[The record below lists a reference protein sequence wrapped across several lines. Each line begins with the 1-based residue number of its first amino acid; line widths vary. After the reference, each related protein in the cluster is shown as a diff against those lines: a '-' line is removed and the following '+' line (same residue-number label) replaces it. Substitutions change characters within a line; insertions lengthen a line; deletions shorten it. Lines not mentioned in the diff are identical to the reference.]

1 MFLVNFFTDSEYNR
15 WTVLEDY
22 TTSDKCLGWRRKQA
36 ESARVPFEPGPAPEA
51 KLHPYLTVEP
61 LGKDRALCSELK
73 HLYVGITRCRT
84 HAFLLEE
91 EESARTRPMRRLWAR
106 QQVCGPGA
114 EPWLPIRRWIWGVTG
129 RGAGQGCVGGKRRP
143 QGRLGRRLEGVAE
156 AVGGGCCRLQTPV
169 RLALGV
175 RGTVA
180 GHRLGALEGGG
191 GYLSE
196 CPFFSRKAP
205 MTCH

>member
-106 QQVCGPGA
+106 QQVCGP
-114 EPWLPIRRWIWGVTG
+114 R
-129 RGAGQGCVGGKRRP
+129 RGALAPDQAVDLGCYGEGGWAGMR
-143 QGRLGRRLEGVAE
+143 GREAAAPGAVRQ
-156 AVGGGCCRLQTPV
+156 AVGGGCRSGWGRLLSVTN
-169 RLALGV
+169 ASEA
-175 RGTVA
+175 GT
-180 GHRLGALEGGG
+180 GRQGDGGW
-191 GYLSE
+191 
-196 CPFFSRKAP
+196 A
-205 MTCH
+205 